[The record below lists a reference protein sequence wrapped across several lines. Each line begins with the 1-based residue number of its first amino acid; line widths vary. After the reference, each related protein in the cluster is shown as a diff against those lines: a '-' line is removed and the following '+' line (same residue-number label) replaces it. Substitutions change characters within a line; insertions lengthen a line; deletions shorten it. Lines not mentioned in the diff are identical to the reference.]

1 MKTFK
6 KTLAALAIAS
16 GMVVAGSAHA
26 TLTNWYL
33 DTDGAGGNAP
43 VLVNDYVDLTGTAY
57 VHNTFSS
64 PTAFNFNEYG
74 NFNALSVD
82 GVTLLNPFLT
92 ASFAATGSGTTGG
105 LLTFNPFSSVI
116 TAQNP
121 AGNGILTIKS
131 GATTIGVF
139 DLQSG
144 SANLFA
150 NSTLP
155 NGTVSLIFKATS
167 LTPGYFFNSAMTD
180 LSTLVSN
187 PFVFGF
193 ATTNVISLANGTR
206 TVTTPLLTGYN
217 NVFSPA
223 QGPTLVANNTT
234 DLFISNNGQ
243 YRLSVPEPGSL
254 ALIGLGLVGLATSLR
269 RRKS

>member
-6 KTLAALAIAS
+6 KTLAALAVAS

-26 TLTNWYL
+26 TLTNWFL
-33 DTDGAGGNAP
+33 DTDGAGGINAP
-43 VLVNDYVDLTGTAY
+43 VLVQDYVDLTGTAY
-57 VHNTFSS
+57 VHNTFSN
-64 PTAFNFNEYG
+64 PTTFTFNEFG
-74 NFNALSVD
+74 TFNAFSVD
-82 GVTLLNPFLT
+82 GGPALNPFLT
-92 ASFAATGSGTTGG
+92 AEFAGTGAGTTGG
-105 LLTFNPFSSVI
+105 QLTFN
-116 TAQNP
+116 
-121 AGNGILTIKS
+121 AGGVLTIMS
-131 GATTIGVF
+131 GATTIGTF
-139 DLQSG
+139 NLQSG

-155 NGTVSLIFKATS
+155 NGTVSLIFEASS
-167 LTPGYFFNSAMTD
+167 LAPGYFFDSGMND
-180 LSTLVSN
+180 LSTMVNN

-206 TVTTPLLTGYN
+206 TVATPLLTGYN
-217 NVFSPA
+217 NAFNPDQV
-223 QGPTLVANNTT
+223 GPVLANNTT

-269 RRKS
+269 RRKV

>member
-26 TLTNWYL
+26 TLTNWFL

-64 PTAFNFNEYG
+64 PTAFSFNEFG
-74 NFNALSVD
+74 SFSAFSVD
-82 GVTLLNPFLT
+82 GVTVLNPALT
-92 ASFAATGSGTTGG
+92 ATFVGTGAGNTGG
-105 LLTFNPFSSVI
+105 QLTFAPG
-116 TAQNP
+116 T
-121 AGNGILTIKS
+121 GNLIIKS
-131 GATTIGVF
+131 GVTTIGTF

-155 NGTVSLIFKATS
+155 NGTVSLIFKAS
-167 LTPGYFFNSAMTD
+167 SIASGYFFNSAMTD
-180 LSTLVSN
+180 LSTMVNN

-217 NVFSPA
+217 NAFSPS
-223 QGPTLVANNTT
+223 QGPTVVANNST

>member
-26 TLTNWYL
+26 TLTNWFL

-64 PTAFNFNEYG
+64 PTAFSFNEFG
-74 NFNALSVD
+74 SFSAFSVD
-82 GVTLLNPFLT
+82 GVAVLNPALT
-92 ASFAATGSGTTGG
+92 ATFTGRGVGNTGG
-105 LLTFNPFSSVI
+105 QLTFTPGEVTPGVSNLI
-116 TAQNP
+116 
-121 AGNGILTIKS
+121 IKS
-131 GATTIGVF
+131 GVTTIGAF

-144 SANLFA
+144 SANLIA

-167 LTPGYFFNSAMTD
+167 IASGYFFDSAMND
-180 LSTLVSN
+180 LSTMVNN

-217 NVFSPA
+217 NAFNPD
-223 QGPTLVANNTT
+223 QGPTVVANNST

>member
-33 DTDGAGGNAP
+33 DTDGAGVNAP
-43 VLVNDYVDLTGTAY
+43 VLVNDYVDLTGIAY

-64 PTAFNFNEYG
+64 PTAFSFNEFG
-74 NFNALSVD
+74 SFIAFSVD
-82 GVTLLNPFLT
+82 GVTVLNPALT
-92 ASFAATGSGTTGG
+92 ASFVGTGAGNTGG
-105 LLTFNPFSSVI
+105 QLTFN
-116 TAQNP
+116 
-121 AGNGILTIKS
+121 AGGILTINS
-131 GATTIGVF
+131 GVTTIGVF

-144 SANLFA
+144 SANLIA

-193 ATTNVISLANGTR
+193 ATTNVISLADGTR

-217 NVFSPA
+217 NAFNPD
-223 QGPTLVANNTT
+223 QGPTVVANNTT